1 MLSIHTINGKLKK
14 IATPDILCNIEESP
28 MMGRLMVSKLRFTG
42 RLSFSIT
49 CLFKNLLS
57 ERVKA
62 ELL

>member
-1 MLSIHTINGKLKK
+1 MLSTHTTKGKLKK
-14 IATPDILCNIEESP
+14 IATPDILCNIEETP

-62 ELL
+62 WLL